1 MKSIFPWI
9 SLGLFSTCWWFL
21 LLWIPEAQNLGDY
34 WYKSWIFKCSS
45 SVKHEDLPKKLQEF
59 VGKEYLT
66 EKDIE
71 EAMNAKLKSTLNE
84 NHDEL

>member
-1 MKSIFPWI
+1 
-9 SLGLFSTCWWFL
+9 
-21 LLWIPEAQNLGDY
+21 
-34 WYKSWIFKCSS
+34 
-45 SVKHEDLPKKLQEF
+45 VKHEDLPKKLQEF